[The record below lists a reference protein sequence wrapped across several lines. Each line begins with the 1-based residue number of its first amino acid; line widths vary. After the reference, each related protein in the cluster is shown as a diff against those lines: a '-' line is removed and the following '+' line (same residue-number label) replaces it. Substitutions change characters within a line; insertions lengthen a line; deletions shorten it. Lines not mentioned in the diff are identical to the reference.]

1 MDSSLHIPLDLPD
14 VRVLNLSKTEQGAW
28 LIQIESTLNS
38 TTCHKCGREI
48 TELHC
53 HDGAIR
59 LRHLPIFEIPVYV
72 EIRPKRFRCL
82 YCKDHPTTTQ
92 RLEWHEAR
100 SPNTT
105 PYEHWLLRMLINS
118 TVCDVGS
125 KLGISEDVVTG
136 TIDRWISTQVEWN
149 DFLELTVLGI
159 DEISLKRGHR
169 DFVVII
175 TTPTAY
181 GVDIL
186 GVLADRKQQT
196 VASFLKSIPI
206 TLRQTIERVCTDM
219 YPGFVGAVREQLPQA
234 KIVIDRFHVAKGYR
248 HCADKVR
255 QRELKRLRQELPK
268 TEYQSLKGAMWVFR
282 KPSNSLKASE
292 QELLERLFGYSPELQ
307 QAYNL
312 REELTEIFEGKDSK
326 DGAKY
331 AIEAWCKRVQII
343 GVKEFESF
351 LTTLENW
358 LDEITNYFLEGWT
371 SGFVEGFNN
380 RVKVL
385 KRRCYGIF
393 NIESLFQRIYLDLHG
408 YEKFAMP

>member
-48 TELHC
+48 TDLHG

-72 EIRPKRFRCL
+72 EIRPKRFRCG

-92 RLEWHEAR
+92 SLEWHEAR
-100 SPNTT
+100 SPNTK

-136 TIDRWISTQVEWN
+136 TIERWISTQVEWN
-149 DFLELTVLGI
+149 DFVELKVLGI

-186 GVLADRKQQT
+186 AVLADRKQQT
-196 VASFLKSIPI
+196 VANFLKSIPVA
-206 TLRQTIERVCTDM
+206 LRQSVERVCTDL
-219 YPGFVGAVREQLPQA
+219 YQGFVSAVREQLPQA
-234 KIVIDRFHVAKGYR
+234 KIVVDRFHVAKGYR
-248 HCADKVR
+248 HCADQVR

-268 TEYQSLKGAMWVFR
+268 TEYQSLKGAMWAFR
-282 KPSNSLKASE
+282 KGPETLKASE
-292 QELLERLFGYSPELQ
+292 QELLERLFCYSPELQ

-326 DGAKY
+326 EGAKDG
-331 AIEAWCKRVQII
+331 IDAWCKRVQRS
-343 GVKEFESF
+343 GVKEYASF

-380 RVKVL
+380 RIKVL

-393 NIESLFQRIYLDLHG
+393 NIGSLFQRIFLDLHG

>member
-14 VRVLNLSKTEQGAW
+14 VRVLNISKTEQGAW
-28 LIQIESTLNS
+28 LIQIESTLNR

-48 TELHC
+48 TELHG

-72 EIRPKRFRCL
+72 EIHPKRFRCG

-92 RLEWHEAR
+92 SLDWHEAR
-100 SPNTT
+100 SPNTK

-136 TIDRWISTQVEWN
+136 TIERWISTQVEWD
-149 DFLELTVLGI
+149 DFVELKVLGI

-196 VASFLKSIPI
+196 VANFLKSIPI
-206 TLRQTIERVCTDM
+206 TLRQTVERVCTDM
-219 YPGFVGAVREQLPQA
+219 YQGFVSAVREQLPQA

-248 HCADKVR
+248 HCADQVR

-282 KPSNSLKASE
+282 KGPDSLKASE
-292 QELLERLFGYSPELQ
+292 QELLERLFCYSPELQ

-326 DGAKY
+326 DGAKC
-331 AIEAWCKRVQII
+331 AIDAWSKRVQKI

-393 NIESLFQRIYLDLHG
+393 NIGSLFQRIFLDLHG